1 MTGKIIRQISN
12 QYTVLA
18 ENGEKYLVFARG
30 KLRYYPIGAS
40 SSFYNSISSKN
51 KKEKKIISLSPKV
64 GDNVLLDL
72 TNDTKLIKEVYSR
85 KNDLIR
91 PDISNID
98 QVLLVFSAKK
108 PEFSSILL
116 DKFLVMLESYKV
128 KIYILITKIDL
139 IDQKE
144 LDSMKKV
151 MKYYDN
157 IGYNVFFDNLK
168 NASKIASLKKI
179 FKGKTTVVSGQT
191 GVGKSTLLNLLKK
204 GINIKTQPISEAL
217 GRGKHTTRH
226 TELYEIEDGLV
237 ADTPGFSKLD
247 LININDKDL
256 NKLFIEFNNF
266 KCKFNSCLH
275 INEPSCEL
283 KKDLEEGKIL
293 KSRYENYLYL
303 YNKIKNRKK
312 IF

>member
-51 KKEKKIISLSPKV
+51 KKEKKIIALSPKV

-144 LDSMKKV
+144 LNSMKKV

-168 NASKIASLKKI
+168 NTSKIASLKKI
-179 FKGKTTVVSGQT
+179 FRGKTTVVSGQT

-204 GINIKTQPISEAL
+204 GVNIKTQPISKAL

-303 YNKIKNRKK
+303 YNKIKHRKK

>member
-1 MTGKIIRQISN
+1 MTGKIIKQISN

-18 ENGEKYLVFARG
+18 KNGEKYLVFARG

-51 KKEKKIISLSPKV
+51 KKEKKIITLSPKV

-72 TNDTKLIKEVYSR
+72 TSDTKLIKEVYSR

-98 QVLLVFSAKK
+98 QVLLIFSAKK

-128 KIYILITKIDL
+128 KIYILISKIDL
-139 IDQKE
+139 LDEKE
-144 LDSMKKV
+144 LISMKKV
-151 MKYYDN
+151 MKYYDS
-157 IGYNVFFDNLK
+157 IGYNIFFDNLK
-168 NASKIASLKKI
+168 NASKIPHLKKI

-204 GINIKTQPISEAL
+204 GVNIKTQPISEAL

-247 LININDKDL
+247 LINVTEKDL

-303 YNKIKNRKK
+303 YNKIKHRKK

>member
-51 KKEKKIISLSPKV
+51 KKEKKIITLSPKV

-72 TNDTKLIKEVYSR
+72 NDDTKLIKEVYSR

-144 LDSMKKV
+144 MISMKKV

-168 NASKIASLKKI
+168 NASKIESLKKI

-247 LININDKDL
+247 LININYKDL
-256 NKLFIEFNNF
+256 NKLFIEFKNF